1 MRANL
6 IKTNF
11 TAGEISPR
19 LMGRVDI
26 ARYANG
32 AKRIENAVCVVQGG
46 VIRRPGTRFAAPAK
60 DGNNPARLIPYVFNR
75 EQAYVL
81 EVGNGY
87 MRFFQN
93 GAQLVNADNS
103 PTKYFA
109 PTAVTNCLR

>member
-32 AKRIENAVCVVQGG
+32 AKIIENAVCVVQGG
-46 VIRRPGTRFAAPAK
+46 VVRRPGTRLS
-60 DGNNPARLIPYVFNR
+60 LIHI
-75 EQAYVL
+75 
-81 EVGNGY
+81 
-87 MRFFQN
+87 
-93 GAQLVNADNS
+93 
-103 PTKYFA
+103 
-109 PTAVTNCLR
+109 